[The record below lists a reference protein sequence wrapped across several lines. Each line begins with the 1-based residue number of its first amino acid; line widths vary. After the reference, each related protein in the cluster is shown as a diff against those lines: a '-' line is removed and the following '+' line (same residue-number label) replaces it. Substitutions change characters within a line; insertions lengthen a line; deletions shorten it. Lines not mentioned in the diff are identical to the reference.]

1 MKDNEFCTECIYA
14 DIDFTDTD
22 ICRACADYQNK
33 RYKEANNFAEKTA
46 FINLILVWACL
57 ALVAS
62 IVGFII

>member
-1 MKDNEFCTECIYA
+1 MKDNEFCSEC
-14 DIDFTDTD
+14 DCTSTNIDL
-22 ICRACADYQNK
+22 CKYCASYQNA
-33 RYKEANNFAEKTA
+33 RYKEANSFAEKTA